1 MSAFPSLKAAGA
13 VALAAAL
20 LAAPLGAASAET
32 LRIAG
37 NFAAA
42 HSSSKAMEGFAADLK
57 QRTNGALE
65 ADLFPGMQLGSAREN
80 VDAVRA
86 GTIFGT
92 WIGPGF
98 LSRLVPEIEAVSL
111 PFVFNDS
118 ATAFRVID
126 GPVGDKLNEKMADK
140 GFLVLGWM
148 ELGLRNV
155 TNSKRPI
162 SSADD
167 LKGLKLRMQPNETHL
182 ATFRALGASPISMDV
197 KELYSALQQGVVDGQ
212 ENPYSIIAANRY
224 FEVQKYL
231 SNTGHFFDF
240 IVVVVNKKQF
250 DALSPANKA
259 ALTAAVKGAVTA
271 QRAASAGEQAA
282 ALKELQA
289 KGMEYTVLT
298 PEALAV
304 FRERTSGIVDEVKKR
319 AGPELVDL
327 VLKEA
332 KAQ

>member
-1 MSAFPSLKAAGA
+1 MSAFSRLRVSGLA
-13 VALAAAL
+13 ALAAAL
-20 LAAPLGAASAET
+20 LLSGAAAAET

-42 HSSSKAMEGFAADLK
+42 HSSSKAMDGFAAELK
-57 QRTNGALE
+57 KSTNGALE

-98 LSRLVPEIEAVSL
+98 LSRLVPEIEAISL

-162 SSADD
+162 KTVED
-167 LKGLKLRMQPNETHL
+167 LAGLKIRLQPNETHL

-197 KELYSALQQGVVDGQ
+197 KELYSALQQGVVDGE

-231 SNTGHFFDF
+231 TNTGHFFDF
-240 IVVVVNKKQF
+240 IVVVVNKKQYE
-250 DALSPANKA
+250 ALSLEKKA
-259 ALTAAVKGAVTA
+259 AITAAMKSAVTA
-271 QRAASAGEQAA
+271 QRAASAEEQKA
-282 ALKELQA
+282 ALKELQD
-289 KGMEYTVLT
+289 KGMDYTMLT
-298 PEALAV
+298 PEARAQFV
-304 FRERTSGIVDEVKKR
+304 ARTAGVVDQVKKR
-319 AGPELVDL
+319 AGAELVDL

>member
-1 MSAFPSLKAAGA
+1 MSGFTRLKAIG
-13 VALAAAL
+13 LAAIAAL
-20 LAAPLGAASAET
+20 MVAGTAQAET

-37 NFAAA
+37 NFAAG
-42 HSSSKAMEGFAADLK
+42 HSSSKAMEGFAAELK
-57 QRTNGALE
+57 TSTNGALE

-98 LSRLVPEIEAVSL
+98 LSRLVPEIEAISL

-126 GPVGDKLNEKMADK
+126 GEVGQKLNEKMADK

-162 SSADD
+162 KTVED
-167 LKGLKLRMQPNETHL
+167 LQGLKIRLQPNETHL

-197 KELYSALQQGVVDGQ
+197 KELYSALQQGVVDGE

-224 FEVQKYL
+224 FEVQKYVT
-231 SNTGHFFDF
+231 NTGHFFDF
-240 IVVVVNKKQF
+240 IVVLVNKKQY
-250 DALSPANKA
+250 DALSAEKKA
-259 ALTAAVKGAVTA
+259 AITATMKTAVAS
-271 QRAASAGEQAA
+271 QRAASAQEQKASL
-282 ALKELQA
+282 ALLQE
-289 KGMEYTVLT
+289 KGMDYTMLT
-298 PEALAV
+298 PEALAQ
-304 FRERTSGIVDEVKKR
+304 FRARTAGIVDDVKKR
-319 AGPELVDL
+319 AGAELVDL

-332 KAQ
+332 AAK